1 MDKFI
6 IADLLS
12 MRIYSKSEQ
21 YVILW
26 DVIWLEKQFKIIL
39 GMIKS
44 NLP

>member
-6 IADLLS
+6 IVDLLS

-21 YVILW
+21 YVI
-26 DVIWLEKQFKIIL
+26 WLEKQFKIIL
-39 GMIKS
+39 GMHIS